1 MKGPRHNVMSE
12 KRKYRKCSQN
22 SYQAGGYGC
31 DGTGLR
37 DNEPRPGV
45 KKTAEWAVSV
55 AHIDVLPSG
64 LGLHRT
70 QFRVSQRPK
79 KRQQPAHQPREINQ
93 FSGAGRLHHFRG
105 NKKDATADDGPNY
118 HRGGMT
124 GA

>member
-64 LGLHRT
+64 IGCDEAPGRRGVRLCARRLRPTRRFSLRLDVVRSREARFLRNPNHPSVQNLGTLSP
-70 QFRVSQRPK
+70 FFV
-79 KRQQPAHQPREINQ
+79 
-93 FSGAGRLHHFRG
+93 
-105 NKKDATADDGPNY
+105 
-118 HRGGMT
+118 
-124 GA
+124 